1 MQSEARRLVKKRLR
15 NCLLT
20 KFALN
25 PALFI
30 SRRTIFL
37 SYAAAEFCLF
47 LSKPSHV
54 ASTVSGEG
62 RVFYAYARG
71 IMETY
76 WRVSDVA
83 AAIQVSEQTV
93 YRYVANG
100 EIPFHKLNKAVRFKP
115 SDIETWMESR
125 KACTAANRNG
135 SIGKEG
141 E

>member
-1 MQSEARRLVKKRLR
+1 M
-15 NCLLT
+15 
-20 KFALN
+20 
-25 PALFI
+25 
-30 SRRTIFL
+30 
-37 SYAAAEFCLF
+37 
-47 LSKPSHV
+47 

-76 WRVSDVA
+76 WKVSEVA
-83 AAIQVSEQTV
+83 AAIQVSVQTV

-115 SDIETWMESR
+115 SEIESWMESR
-125 KACTAANRNG
+125 KAGATANRSVG
-135 SIGKEG
+135 GEG